1 MDVCQCGPF
10 ASAVPHWV
18 VDVVHSELLPLLS
31 LFARFD
37 SKRADISCMFLK
49 SLPLVVYP
57 LVNEEADPGW
67 AFFISRW
74 ATEMK
79 DVFSWMV
86 RSGHERVP
94 PWLLDG

>member
-1 MDVCQCGPF
+1 M
-10 ASAVPHWV
+10 
-18 VDVVHSELLPLLS
+18 S

-37 SKRADISCMFLK
+37 SKRADIFCMFLK
-49 SLPLVVYP
+49 SPPLVVYP

-67 AFFISRW
+67 TFFISRW

-86 RSGHERVP
+86 RMAMNGFLHGS
-94 PWLLDG
+94 WMAKMSY